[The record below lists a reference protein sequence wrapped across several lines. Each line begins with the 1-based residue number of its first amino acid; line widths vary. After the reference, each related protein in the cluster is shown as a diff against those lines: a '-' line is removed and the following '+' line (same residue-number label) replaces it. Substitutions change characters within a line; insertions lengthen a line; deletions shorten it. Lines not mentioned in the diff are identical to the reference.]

1 MTAINQSQV
10 VITEPLK
17 AVVFDMDG
25 LMFNTEMLYP
35 KVATILLERRS
46 RQLTQELTDNMM
58 GKTHRDAFEV
68 MIQFHGLTDSV
79 DQLADESDI
88 IFEDILDSE
97 LAPMPGLM
105 ELLDS
110 LEQADFPVAVA
121 TSARRVMAEDL
132 LGRYDLRTRF
142 ASILC
147 GDEVSSGKPDPEIYL
162 TTAKKLGLDP
172 SQIMILEDSQTGCK
186 AAVASGAFAVA
197 VPGPHSRNHDFQGAA
212 LVADTLADPQIYEA
226 LCLQSS

>member
-1 MTAINQSQV
+1 MNQSQTV
-10 VITEPLK
+10 ATEPLK

-25 LMFNTEMLYP
+25 LMFNTELLYP
-35 KVATILLERRS
+35 KVATILLERRNRRLS
-46 RQLTQELTDNMM
+46 QDLTDNMM

-79 DQLADESDI
+79 DQLADESDV
-88 IFEDILDSE
+88 IFEDILDAE

-110 LEQADFPVAVA
+110 LEQANLPKAVA

-132 LGRYDLRTRF
+132 LSRYGLNSRF

-147 GDEVSSGKPDPEIYL
+147 GDEVTSGKPAPEIYL
-162 TTAKKLGLDP
+162 TTAEKLGLHP

-186 AAVASGAFAVA
+186 AAVASGAFVVA
-197 VPGPHSRNHDFQGAA
+197 VPGDHSRNHDFQGAA
-212 LVADTLADPQIYEA
+212 IVADTLADARIYQA
-226 LCLQSS
+226 LCLQES